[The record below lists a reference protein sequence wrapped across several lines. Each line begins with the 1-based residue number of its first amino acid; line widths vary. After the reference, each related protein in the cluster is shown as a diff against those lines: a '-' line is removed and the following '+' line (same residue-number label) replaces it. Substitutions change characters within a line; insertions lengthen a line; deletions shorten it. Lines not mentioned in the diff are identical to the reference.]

1 MSIQQS
7 TQVLQG
13 LIQPVSNFY
22 MIKQRFAE
30 IQPSS
35 WLFVSYSCSIYPYT
49 IFNCTALLHRRKSVL
64 LNNAYCTCV
73 HVILRSYAS
82 HTVVYNT
89 TSQTIGRFLIVLKFL
104 IFKQKGKKGNKI
116 RQTII
121 QFYFF

>member
-73 HVILRSYAS
+73 L
-82 HTVVYNT
+82 
-89 TSQTIGRFLIVLKFL
+89 VLKFL
-104 IFKQKGKKGNKI
+104 IFKQKGKKGTKLDRLLYNF
-116 RQTII
+116 T
-121 QFYFF
+121 FFENGLKHKKHWNLLYVSVFFLLMV